1 MESHFLERLQN
12 AELGAKSHT
21 FKPSTLPG
29 HVSHI
34 VSHIV
39 CHVQHPLCVKL
50 PSTPYTPTQ
59 GSNPLPAVSAWGIP
73 AHAHGQVT
81 GRPGA

>member
-1 MESHFLERLQN
+1 MELHSLERLQN

-34 VSHIV
+34 V
-39 CHVQHPLCVKL
+39 CHVQHLLCVKL
-50 PSTPYTPTQ
+50 PSTPYPPAQ
-59 GSNPLPAVSAWGIP
+59 GSNPLPAFSAWGIP